1 MEGEVRM
8 TTPQLRP
15 SLPLFRC
22 SQSNLMLADD
32 TYPMPTTAAVETG
45 GGRSNFAGRD
55 GPTICLFAMQ
65 RKIFSAAQQR
75 TGSPERHC
83 PVWIRFFLALS
94 AEALSCLWSRLDR
107 SEEHTSELQ
116 SPVHLVCRL
125 LLEK

>member
-8 TTPQLRP
+8 TKLHNYDPAYP
-15 SLPLFRC
+15 SFGAR
-22 SQSNLMLADD
+22 SRTSMLADD

-55 GPTICLFAMQ
+55 GSTICLFAMQ

-94 AEALSCLWSRLDR
+94 AGALSCL
-107 SEEHTSELQ
+107 
-116 SPVHLVCRL
+116 
-125 LLEK
+125 